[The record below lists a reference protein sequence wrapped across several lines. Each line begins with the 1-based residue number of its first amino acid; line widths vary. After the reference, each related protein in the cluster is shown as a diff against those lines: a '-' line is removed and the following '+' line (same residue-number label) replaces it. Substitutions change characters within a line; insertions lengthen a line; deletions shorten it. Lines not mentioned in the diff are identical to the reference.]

1 MELYKTYYNDFKNT
15 HKNELNVFLH
25 LFTTLCG
32 IFGFISLLPY
42 NYLFSIFY
50 LLHLTI
56 LIPKSVFYNTFL
68 YMGLLTFLSYFYKP
82 SNYQSLYLLIF
93 AFLFQEFSH
102 YITNE
107 KTMVANYFT
116 FNRTFIKKYIIHTYL
131 LLPLVIKISSQTN
144 FYDLHSNK
152 TISFTILDESLTS
165 YIDHLTKYLI
175 NKKPSQEHTTH
186 IWYKDLIEENKKAFY
201 NIVKSPAIF
210 DSIYENYDK
219 NMYTIENVSSMDEI
233 YVSTFHTKYN
243 SDAVFYLEHIDG
255 PFGLLPGI
263 TVNRTIIALT
273 PNDFINT
280 VFPNDKKYTLTKRQL
295 VSFDFN
301 RTIHYIDKNINN
313 LSPEYRIVIKAH
325 YLIYPKIL
333 KYYAYLYCYLT
344 VMYDIIARKLFLYT
358 LNPTSVSQNII
369 TKSILTV
376 TNKWYLIEQYLGMN
390 NISYTFCIML
400 LSYIFNNNVIC
411 LFYSFLMYIYSYT
424 NVSKRFFSI
433 LLLCNIFYLI
443 YLIYLVY
450 I

>member
-1 MELYKTYYNDFKNT
+1 MNLYNIYYNDFKNT
-15 HKNELNVFLH
+15 HKNKLNIFLH

-42 NYLFSIFY
+42 NYLFFIFY

-56 LIPKSVFYNTFL
+56 LIPKSIFYKTAL
-68 YMGLLTFLSYFYKP
+68 YMGLLTVLSYFYKP
-82 SNYQSLYLLIF
+82 TTYQSLCLLTF
-93 AFLFQEFSH
+93 SVLFQEFSH

-107 KTMVANYFT
+107 TTMVANYCAFDKI
-116 FNRTFIKKYIIHTYL
+116 FIKKYIIHSYL
-131 LLPLVIKISSQTN
+131 LLPLVIKSCLQTN
-144 FYDLHSNK
+144 LYDLHSNK
-152 TISFTILDESLTS
+152 TISFAILEESLTQ
-165 YIDHLTKYLI
+165 YIDHLANYLI
-175 NKKPSQEHTTH
+175 TIKPSQEHTTH
-186 IWYKDLIEENKKAFY
+186 IWYKDLIEENKNAFY

-233 YVSTFHTKYN
+233 YVSTFHNKYN

-280 VFPNDKKYTLTKRQL
+280 VFPSNKKKYTLTKGQL

-301 RTIHYIDKNINN
+301 RTIHYINKNINN
-313 LSPEYRIVIKAH
+313 ISPEYRIVIKAH
-325 YLIYPKIL
+325 YLIYPKVL
-333 KYYAYLYCYLT
+333 KYYAHLYCYLT

-358 LNPTSVSQNII
+358 LNPTSVSQNIV

-376 TNKWYLIEQYLGMN
+376 TNKWYLTEQYIGMN

-411 LFYSFLMYIYSYT
+411 LFYSFLMYIYSHT
-424 NVSKRFFSI
+424 NVSKRFFSV
-433 LLLCNIFYLI
+433 LLLCNIFH
-443 YLIYLVY
+443 LVY
-450 I
+450 LCI